1 MAALSIRTPAVWI
14 CAGALAVLAGCERS
28 KHDDLGWAQASLE
41 RNANLQ
47 VLSIDPKA
55 RAFTVRLKDS
65 GELRI
70 VRVDEIV
77 GSLPSIEPVSKEAP
91 KAAEPV
97 PTLAETPPP
106 PPAAPEPAA
115 APAAQI
121 TPAPPPQP
129 TLAQMSQGP

>member
-1 MAALSIRTPAVWI
+1 MAASNLRLPAIFWCS
-14 CAGALAVLAGCERS
+14 CALLALAGCQKTPRDE
-28 KHDDLGWAQASLE
+28 LGWAQASLE